1 MDISMDIHIHG
12 NPEDKIT
19 VDEQEI
25 VRGYFLL
32 ARPVQQASTLSWC
45 LQLRW
50 KHVLCFWINFCLPFE
65 IVFCSISALGHSA
78 CKNLVLAVLKG
89 STLVY
94 IWRPIITGSVL
105 WKLLS

>member
-32 ARPVQQASTLSWC
+32 ARPVQQASTLS
-45 LQLRW
+45 
-50 KHVLCFWINFCLPFE
+50 
-65 IVFCSISALGHSA
+65 
-78 CKNLVLAVLKG
+78 
-89 STLVY
+89 
-94 IWRPIITGSVL
+94 
-105 WKLLS
+105 